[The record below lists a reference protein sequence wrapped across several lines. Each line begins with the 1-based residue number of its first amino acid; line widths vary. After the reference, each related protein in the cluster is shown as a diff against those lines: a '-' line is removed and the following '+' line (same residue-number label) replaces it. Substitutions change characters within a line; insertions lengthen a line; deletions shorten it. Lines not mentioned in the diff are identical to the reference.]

1 MKRKWSK
8 ILVLAVMAA
17 CLSANPC
24 SFADDTESRT
34 LSILEVS
41 GSEAY
46 VKKNAPGRFAAVAGL
61 NLGEGNQVSTGKAS
75 SIYIK
80 ADDDKTMKLD
90 NNTSVDVEKASAKS
104 LKLTLKKGK
113 LFFNVEKPLGEDEE
127 LQFKAGQTSMSI
139 RGTSG
144 VIKYHPDVLCYY
156 LIEGTVSVELGNDQ
170 RLELHAGQKAE
181 LVRDWGD
188 DTPGPGSEAGYV
200 LKESGAFHW
209 TELDTTILKTVLEN
223 REHLDLGAIGL
234 NSREEQ
240 EWAEALLEEQE
251 RLKQTVK
258 KPSHTHNGGGGRG
271 HSSRDDVKPEPLPP
285 EEEVVPPE
293 TENPPEEVV
302 VPPEAENPP
311 EEVVVPPDEENS
323 TGEEV
328 VPPDEENSTGEE
340 GLPDKE
346 NPADEDA
353 GGNAD
358 TAGNENTGGNEDAA
372 SDGEVTQ

>member
-41 GSEAY
+41 GNEAY

-156 LIEGTVSVELGNDQ
+156 LLEGKVFIVLGNDQ
-170 RLELHAGQKAE
+170 SLELHAGQKAE

-200 LKESGAFHW
+200 LKEIGAFHW
-209 TELDTTILKTVLEN
+209 TELDTTILKTILEN

-234 NSREEQ
+234 DSQEEL
-240 EWAEALLEEQE
+240 ERAEAVLEEQE
-251 RLKQTVK
+251 RLKQTVQ
-258 KPSHTHNGGGGRG
+258 KPSHTHNGGGGRE

-293 TENPPEEVV
+293 EEIPPE
-302 VPPEAENPP
+302 
-311 EEVVVPPDEENS
+311 
-323 TGEEV
+323 EEV
-328 VPPDEENSTGEE
+328 VPPEEEIPPEEEEVPPDEDNSTGEE

-346 NPADEDA
+346 IPDGNEDA
-353 GGNAD
+353 
-358 TAGNENTGGNEDAA
+358 TGNEDAA
-372 SDGEVTQ
+372 GGEEAVG

>member
-41 GSEAY
+41 GNEAY

-156 LIEGTVSVELGNDQ
+156 LFEGTVSVSLGNDQ
-170 RLELHAGQKAE
+170 SLELHAGQKAE

-209 TELDTTILKTVLEN
+209 RELDTSILKTVLEN
-223 REHLDLGAIGL
+223 RDHLDLGAIGL
-234 NSREEQ
+234 DSREEL
-240 EWAEALLEEQE
+240 ERAESILEEQE
-251 RLKQTVK
+251 RLEQAVK
-258 KPSHTHNGGGGRG
+258 KPSHTHNGGGGRE

-293 TENPPEEVV
+293 
-302 VPPEAENPP
+302 
-311 EEVVVPPDEENS
+311 
-323 TGEEV
+323 EEV
-328 VPPDEENSTGEE
+328 VPPDEELPPEEEVVPPEEENPPEEEVVPPEEE

-346 NPADEDA
+346 IPGDGDAA
-353 GGNAD
+353 GGGDA
-358 TAGNENTGGNEDAA
+358 AGDGDAAGGDAA
-372 SDGEVTQ
+372 SDGEVAS